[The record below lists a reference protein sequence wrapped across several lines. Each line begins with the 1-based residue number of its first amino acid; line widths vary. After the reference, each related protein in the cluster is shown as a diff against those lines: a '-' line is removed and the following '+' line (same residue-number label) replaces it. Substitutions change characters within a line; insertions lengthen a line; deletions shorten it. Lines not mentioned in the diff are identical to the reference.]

1 MADVMET
8 LHDGSRAHQSLSPQE
23 CLAQVDRLISS
34 PSLQRSENLCRLV
47 QYLAEHTLTSPTH
60 HLKEYQIATEALGRA
75 PDFEPQLD
83 ASVRVLA
90 GRLRSRL
97 AEYYKSTGAHD
108 PILVEVPKGSYM
120 LSFERR
126 TDLPEPESPAAEPV
140 PTSLELPMPF
150 RIQKGVVIALA
161 ILAFML
167 LAGGS
172 VIYVFHRRAAELG
185 SRKATAGQLPMAFQT
200 FWNPFLHGP
209 QETIVVFS
217 NAIFVG
223 DPQTGLRYFEPSRDT
238 RDQIN
243 QHYTG
248 IGELLGVSELD
259 RLFQKS
265 GGHLRLK
272 PGGFFTFD
280 DARMNNFIFVGSPRE
295 NLILRQI
302 PTTQEFV
309 FRRVP

>member
-1 MADVMET
+1 
-8 LHDGSRAHQSLSPQE
+8 
-23 CLAQVDRLISS
+23 
-34 PSLQRSENLCRLV
+34 
-47 QYLAEHTLTSPTH
+47 
-60 HLKEYQIATEALGRA
+60 
-75 PDFEPQLD
+75 
-83 ASVRVLA
+83 
-90 GRLRSRL
+90 
-97 AEYYKSTGAHD
+97 
-108 PILVEVPKGSYM
+108 
-120 LSFERR
+120 
-126 TDLPEPESPAAEPV
+126 
-140 PTSLELPMPF
+140 
-150 RIQKGVVIALA
+150 
-161 ILAFML
+161 
-167 LAGGS
+167 
-172 VIYVFHRRAAELG
+172 
-185 SRKATAGQLPMAFQT
+185 
-200 FWNPFLHGP
+200 
-209 QETIVVFS
+209 
-217 NAIFVG
+217 
-223 DPQTGLRYFEPSRDT
+223 LRYFEPSRDT